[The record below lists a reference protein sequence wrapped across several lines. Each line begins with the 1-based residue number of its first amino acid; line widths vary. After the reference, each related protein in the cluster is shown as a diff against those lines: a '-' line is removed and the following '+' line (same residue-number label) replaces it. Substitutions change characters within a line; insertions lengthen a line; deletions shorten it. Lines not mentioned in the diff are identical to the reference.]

1 MKMIA
6 IKYFTNMPVEKLK
19 GLNEGDRIE
28 LLTYKKDRKVSIL
41 KYGDHLYRVEE
52 DGFEKK
58 TFDEIGEAQL
68 PKLLKQLQR
77 IEFPRSNIFFM
88 NIIPAVRE
96 GY

>member
-6 IKYFTNMPVEKLK
+6 IKYFTNMPVDKLK
-19 GLNEGDRIE
+19 GLNEGERIE
-28 LLTYKKDRKVSIL
+28 LLTYKKDRKVGIQ
-41 KYGDHLYRVEE
+41 KCGEHLYRVDE

-58 TFDEIGEAQL
+58 TFENVEETNL

-88 NIIPAVRE
+88 NIIPALPK
-96 GY
+96 